1 MGIEK
6 NAKQLVIKVLRWLE
20 KKLAK
25 YREAPEEKTPQIYL
39 PETEE
44 DLAWLLGKVPK
55 KVLSGRKRNLIAMA
69 MSFDEKTVRSVMM
82 PRKDITFVHENDFL
96 GPLMLDKLYKSG
108 LSHFPVLGKDGG
120 IVGILQTDSLNR
132 LEIKDTERA
141 SKYLEPKI
149 HYVGADYGLGE
160 AFSMFLRTDS
170 SFALVVDGTA
180 AVVGLITL
188 RMLIENLVGE
198 ISVDDFDQD
207 ENAQYVAK
215 RRA

>member
-1 MGIEK
+1 MAIRQKLEQQTK
-6 NAKQLVIKVLRWLE
+6 KVASYLYRR
-20 KKLAK
+20 LAK
-25 YREAPEEKTPQIYL
+25 YCEAPKEETPQIYL

-44 DLAWLLGKVPK
+44 DLAWLLRKVPK

-82 PRKDITFVHENDFL
+82 PRKNITFVHENDFL

-149 HYVGADYGLGE
+149 YYVGADYGLGE

-207 ENAQYVAK
+207 ENAQSVAK

>member
-1 MGIEK
+1 MTIRQKLEQQTK
-6 NAKQLVIKVLRWLE
+6 KVASYLCHR
-20 KKLAK
+20 LAK
-25 YREAPEEKTPQIYL
+25 YHETPEEEAPQIYL

-44 DLAWLLGKVPK
+44 DLAWLLRKVPK

-82 PRKDITFVHENDFL
+82 PRKNITFVHENDFL

-170 SFALVVDGTA
+170 SFALVVDGAA

-188 RMLIENLVGE
+188 KMLIENLVGE

-207 ENAQYVAK
+207 ENAQSVAK

>member
-1 MGIEK
+1 M
-6 NAKQLVIKVLRWLE
+6 VIRQKLEQQTKKVASYLYRR
-20 KKLAK
+20 LAK
-25 YREAPEEKTPQIYL
+25 YCEAPEEETPQIYL

-44 DLAWLLGKVPK
+44 DLAWLLRKVPK

-69 MSFDEKTVRSVMM
+69 MSFDEKTVCSVMM
-82 PRKDITFVHENDFL
+82 PRKNITFVHENDFL

-149 HYVGADYGLGE
+149 LYVGADYGLGE

-207 ENAQYVAK
+207 ENAQSVAK